1 MYEQYWGLNR
11 KPFENHTDPE
21 FFCPTETHHAALLKL
36 RYTIENRLG
45 AALLVGGAGH
55 GKSCLLH
62 RLEGELSEDFKPVR
76 VLFPRL
82 SSSEMLA
89 YLAVVLG
96 ADDAD
101 IGQGKTGLDRTIL
114 QLERQLQIHSENGR
128 QPTIIIDD
136 AHLVEDETVFQTLQ
150 LLLNFR
156 ERPNIDFSLIL
167 AGIGSLLPRI
177 HQLSSLDDHFAVTA
191 LLRPLSAGEIEHY
204 VLHRLKIAG
213 TNKRLFDET
222 ALAALSELSGG
233 VPRKINRLCD
243 LALLVGYAEELR
255 ELSARELTGVA
266 DELAPNV
273 VGS

>member
-21 FFCPTETHHAALLKL
+21 FYCPTETHHAALLKL
-36 RYTIENRLG
+36 RYAVENRLG
-45 AALLVGGAGH
+45 ASLLVGGNGQ

-62 RLEGELSEDFKPVR
+62 RLEHEIADDFKPVVR

-96 ADDAD
+96 ADETA
-101 IGQGKTGLDRTIL
+101 IGQGDTGLDRTIL
-114 QLERQLQIHSENGR
+114 QLEQQLQSHSKKGH

-136 AHLVEDETVFQTLQ
+136 AHLIEDENVFQTLQ

-156 ERPNIDFSLIL
+156 DRPNIDFSLIL
-167 AGIGSLLPRI
+167 AGIGSLIPRI
-177 HQLSSLDDHFAVTA
+177 HRLSSLDDRFSVTA
-191 LLRPLSAGEIEHY
+191 MLRPLSADEIDDY
-204 VLHRLKIAG
+204 VCHRLQVAG
-213 TNKRLFDET
+213 TTQHLFDES
-222 ALAALSELSGG
+222 AISALSELSAG

-243 LALLVGYAEELR
+243 LALLVGYAEGVQQISAQELD
-255 ELSARELTGVA
+255 GVA
-266 DELAPNV
+266 DELASNV
-273 VGS
+273 AG